1 MSGGAWARGCSRMWR
16 GRLLRQHATQLD
28 PRARNGR
35 RVRGLAR
42 RRARVD
48 VWPLGTFGREV
59 ALDDPPRLE
68 YRNYASGGDWPEAP
82 SAALDHRAG
91 GPKEAW
97 ELGRLTSSPRW
108 RSQPPLGRRGA
119 TRARGALALMNS
131 RAPQSARPRSQHA
144 NDRGGDPRG
153 HDELDA
159 RVLGEQAWME
169 GRDAPMGLLA
179 QQALWRVSS
188 RTPRLE
194 RPELLTTRR
203 RPLRWLAVAARQ
215 LVKQL
220 DQQI

>member
-48 VWPLGTFGREV
+48 VWPLGTIRARGR
-59 ALDDPPRLE
+59 ARRSAALE

-97 ELGRLTSSPRW
+97 ELGRLTFLP
-108 RSQPPLGRRGA
+108 
-119 TRARGALALMNS
+119 TLALVARLS
-131 RAPQSARPRSQHA
+131 GDAAPRERA
-144 NDRGGDPRG
+144 
-153 HDELDA
+153 E
-159 RVLGEQAWME
+159 
-169 GRDAPMGLLA
+169 
-179 QQALWRVSS
+179 
-188 RTPRLE
+188 
-194 RPELLTTRR
+194 
-203 RPLRWLAVAARQ
+203 RWL
-215 LVKQL
+215 
-220 DQQI
+220 